1 MVIHKEQSK
10 NIHINELSI
19 QLELYIVCGYHVQ
32 KLYISRSVCKFDVPV
47 AQTIFTSEKSFNL
60 RLGRM
65 SICKRRCP
73 SSTHAMATTLKPF
86 RQGRLSLL
94 WSGARSL
101 AVLRV
106 REKLVNNS
114 LFSKIKITHKLPMY
128 CLQTGILIKSKHH
141 KINNQEENNSHH
153 LRV

>member
-1 MVIHKEQSK
+1 MNYQFNQNKIFYVDIMLK
-10 NIHINELSI
+10 
-19 QLELYIVCGYHVQ
+19 
-32 KLYISRSVCKFDVPV
+32 KLYISCSLCKFDVPV
-47 AQTIFTSEKSFNL
+47 AQYIFTSEKSFSL

-73 SSTHAMATTLKPF
+73 SRTQAMATTLKPF

-106 REKLVNNS
+106 REKLVNNL

-128 CLQTGILIKSKHH
+128 RVQTGILIKSKHH
-141 KINNQEENNSHH
+141 KRSNIMWKIVAIISVLGGYHSKSKVN
-153 LRV
+153 